1 MFDTVSGAQVARIN
15 TQRLDQSSWIAWSTY
30 IYLFFFFFFDT
41 HLTDLRA
48 GVILFRWRRYGR
60 RIRWIFLNRGNRPGK
75 IDRRVQ
81 QQRNNR
87 LHLRDPCDTVGGGK
101 KNFDKARDTMGK
113 IYIATLLPWNFATS
127 TFFLLFV
134 WRLKSNICFLSYYFC
149 NFFTI
154 NYIIEYSIN
163 LSIKKNFFLKK
174 FISSSLSRESFWK
187 DVKKK
192 GVLNIVRNIK
202 FEISLKQNEILERI
216 NKTFESPC
224 TFPVIQTMN
233 FPIKL
238 RNYPTSVS
246 LYAIGC
252 TQG

>member
-1 MFDTVSGAQVARIN
+1 MDRMIG
-15 TQRLDQSSWIAWSTY
+15 LH
-30 IYLFFFFFFDT
+30 LFFVFFFFDT

-87 LHLRDPCDTVGGGK
+87 LHLRDPCDTVGGK
-101 KNFDKARDTMGK
+101 EKRILTRLETRWKD
-113 IYIATLLPWNFATS
+113 IYCYFLEILQRAL

-134 WRLKSNICFLSYYFC
+134 WRLKSNICFLFYYFC
-149 NFFTI
+149 KFFTI

>member
-1 MFDTVSGAQVARIN
+1 MDRMIG
-15 TQRLDQSSWIAWSTY
+15 LH
-30 IYLFFFFFFDT
+30 LFFVFFFFDT

-101 KNFDKARDTMGK
+101 KNFDKARDTMER
-113 IYIATLLPWNFATS
+113 YILLLPWNFAKS
-127 TFFLLFV
+127 TYFLSSF
-134 WRLKSNICFLSYYFC
+134 RLTVKSYICFLSYYFC
-149 NFFTI
+149 KFFTI

-202 FEISLKQNEILERI
+202 FEAKWNSRT
-216 NKTFESPC
+216 NK
-224 TFPVIQTMN
+224 
-233 FPIKL
+233 
-238 RNYPTSVS
+238 
-246 LYAIGC
+246 
-252 TQG
+252 

>member
-1 MFDTVSGAQVARIN
+1 M
-15 TQRLDQSSWIAWSTY
+15 
-30 IYLFFFFFFDT
+30 
-41 HLTDLRA
+41 
-48 GVILFRWRRYGR
+48 
-60 RIRWIFLNRGNRPGK
+60 
-75 IDRRVQ
+75 
-81 QQRNNR
+81 
-87 LHLRDPCDTVGGGK
+87 
-101 KNFDKARDTMGK
+101 
-113 IYIATLLPWNFATS
+113 
-127 TFFLLFV
+127 
-134 WRLKSNICFLSYYFC
+134 
-149 NFFTI
+149 
-154 NYIIEYSIN
+154 N

>member
-1 MFDTVSGAQVARIN
+1 M
-15 TQRLDQSSWIAWSTY
+15 
-30 IYLFFFFFFDT
+30 
-41 HLTDLRA
+41 
-48 GVILFRWRRYGR
+48 
-60 RIRWIFLNRGNRPGK
+60 
-75 IDRRVQ
+75 
-81 QQRNNR
+81 
-87 LHLRDPCDTVGGGK
+87 GGGL
-101 KNFDKARDTMGK
+101 DGYSWTEGIGLARLIAVFSNSGITGCTSVIPAIQWGEEKRILTRLETRWKD
-113 IYIATLLPWNFATS
+113 IYCYFLEILQRAL

-149 NFFTI
+149 KFFTI

-224 TFPVIQTMN
+224 TFPVIQTIYTMN